1 MTTTTS
7 TTISGVSLITRQGAR
22 APERFEIVLSAGGID
37 FRRAKRPGAWLT
49 WDRITEWAIEE
60 REGDVV
66 LTLQGGDG
74 TTPLLIPGWSTADL
88 AALLR
93 QLTGRPAEAKAAS
106 TPAQAKTQT
115 KKAPPVKKAAQAKK
129 APPVKK
135 AAQAKKAP
143 PVKKAAQAKKA
154 PPVKKPPETK
164 EADVSGTDNGEGP
177 RPGVVELPG
186 TAVGAAHGAAAVGV
200 ATEAEAE
207 LPDRATP
214 QHVGKVV
221 PWKVVAAVALLGVL
235 ATAVTIVLLQSAGI
249 IDWSFLGPNI

>member
-37 FRRAKRPGAWLT
+37 FRRAKRPGARLT

-88 AALLR
+88 AVLLR

-115 KKAPPVKKAAQAKK
+115 KKAPPVKKAPQAKK

-135 AAQAKKAP
+135 PAP
-143 PVKKAAQAKKA
+143 AKKAAQAKKA
-154 PPVKKPPETK
+154 PPVKKPAQTK
-164 EADVSGTDNGEGP
+164 EAVVSGTDDGEGP
-177 RPGVVELPG
+177 RPGVVELPA
-186 TAVGAAHGAAAVGV
+186 TDEGAAGGAAAVG
-200 ATEAEAE
+200 ATAAAKAEVSD
-207 LPDRATP
+207 PATP
-214 QHVGKVV
+214 QHTGQVV
-221 PWKVVAAVALLGVL
+221 PWKVVVAIALLGVL